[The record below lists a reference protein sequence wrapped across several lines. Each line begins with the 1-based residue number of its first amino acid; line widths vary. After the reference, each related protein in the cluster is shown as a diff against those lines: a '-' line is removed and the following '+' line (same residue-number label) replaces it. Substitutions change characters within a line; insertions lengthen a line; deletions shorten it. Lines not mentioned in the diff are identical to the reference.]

1 MNVMIADDQSIVRE
15 GLKMILSLHEGIE
28 VSGEASCGEEV
39 LQLLPQTETDVIL
52 MDIRMPGMDGIEA
65 TKAVKARYP
74 SVKVIILTTFEDGH
88 YIFAGLKS
96 GADGYILKDADSDEI
111 VASLQAVCEGNM
123 MLNPKVTVQVV
134 KALNHMDIPAVQEE
148 PKSNL
153 PEILTPRELDVAKH
167 IMEGKSNKRIAEDLF
182 LTEGTVKN
190 YVSRILDKLEVTN
203 RTELTLYL
211 QKMI

>member
-52 MDIRMPGMDGIEA
+52 MDIRMPGMDGIET

-153 PEILTPRELDVAKH
+153 TEILTPRELDVAKH